1 MFRLI
6 FNRLRRIECCIGM
19 NNLTFEICFDL
30 DVTGTKRVNMLIEGE
45 TRMDLIVNFSRRNIC
60 LFRFLLT
67 LHLLLRNMILGYIGF
82 FLAVAVTM
90 S

>member
-1 MFRLI
+1 
-6 FNRLRRIECCIGM
+6 
-19 NNLTFEICFDL
+19 
-30 DVTGTKRVNMLIEGE
+30 MLIEGE
-45 TRMDLIVNFSRRNIC
+45 TRKDMIVNFSRRNIC
-60 LFRFLLT
+60 LFGFLLR

>member
-1 MFRLI
+1 MFTQLI
-6 FNRLRRIECCIGM
+6 NRLRRIEYGRWM
-19 NNLTFEICFDL
+19 NYLIFEICFDL

-45 TRMDLIVNFSRRNIC
+45 TRKDLIVNFSRRNIC

-67 LHLLLRNMILGYIGF
+67 LHLLLRNIILGYIGF
-82 FLAVAVTM
+82 FLAEAVTM

>member
-1 MFRLI
+1 
-6 FNRLRRIECCIGM
+6 M
-19 NNLTFEICFDL
+19 NYLTFEICFDL
-30 DVTGTKRVNMLIEGE
+30 DVTGTKRVNMLIKGE
-45 TRMDLIVNFSRRNIC
+45 TRKDIIVNFSRRNIC